1 MSDNTTA
8 PPHRSAGRVAMAVVL
23 TVALVVGTVAVAATV
38 SDFVRSTISASTVTK
53 VPTASGLSAKKQLS
67 LKGKLLQG
75 PLLPGVKRPL
85 KVTLTNPLK
94 QRLKVTAITVK
105 PGKPAASGCLKS
117 WVKATSFKASKKK
130 KPIVVTPHGK
140 AKVTLSVQLVNLSTV
155 NQDSCKSTKIPL
167 KLSATARQG

>member
-1 MSDNTTA
+1 M
-8 PPHRSAGRVAMAVVL
+8 
-23 TVALVVGTVAVAATV
+23 
-38 SDFVRSTISASTVTK
+38 
-53 VPTASGLSAKKQLS
+53 
-67 LKGKLLQG
+67 
-75 PLLPGVKRPL
+75 
-85 KVTLTNPLK
+85 TNPLK